1 MEKDRT
7 SEMNLKFNE
16 FEKPGLYLIFSDGS
30 KLILTKENIELTV
43 ETYWND
49 TTQIPSRV
57 RKAIEFQRCYFC
69 PLKRIEDMCDAIR
82 PTIPFLEIVD
92 KYVSFDK
99 VTAVYR
105 DDIKDIL
112 YISSTTMSQA
122 LKYVSILSLMHYC
135 RKGRTY
141 WRYFLGMNPLM
152 QGREIASRLYLNLM
166 FLHNCNMDE
175 INKVISEF
183 KEEIRITSK
192 NQVARMKLVCQ
203 NDAFSNAFV
212 NTQIIT
218 EILSMNLDKA
228 LEAAFKNFEETYR
241 DSDPRPI
248 Q

>member
-1 MEKDRT
+1 
-7 SEMNLKFNE
+7 
-16 FEKPGLYLIFSDGS
+16 
-30 KLILTKENIELTV
+30 
-43 ETYWND
+43 
-49 TTQIPSRV
+49 
-57 RKAIEFQRCYFC
+57 
-69 PLKRIEDMCDAIR
+69 
-82 PTIPFLEIVD
+82 
-92 KYVSFDK
+92 
-99 VTAVYR
+99 
-105 DDIKDIL
+105 
-112 YISSTTMSQA
+112 
-122 LKYVSILSLMHYC
+122 
-135 RKGRTY
+135 
-141 WRYFLGMNPLM
+141 MNPLM

-203 NDAFSNAFV
+203 NDAFSNAFI

>member
-1 MEKDRT
+1 MEKEAI
-7 SEMNLKFNE
+7 SEMNLKFKE

-49 TTQIPSRV
+49 ITKIPLQV

-99 VTAVYR
+99 ITAVYR
-105 DDIKDIL
+105 DENKDIL
-112 YISSTTMSQA
+112 YISSTTMQQA

-141 WRYFLGMNPLM
+141 WRYFWGINPLM
-152 QGREIASRLYLNLM
+152 HGREIASRLYLNLI

-175 INKVISEF
+175 INKVILKF
-183 KEEIRITSK
+183 KEEIKITSK
-192 NQVARMKLVCQ
+192 NQVARMNLVCQ
-203 NDAFSNAFV
+203 NDAFSNSFV

-241 DSDPRPI
+241 DLDPRPI
-248 Q
+248 K